1 MCQYT
6 ETEEILKI
14 LILKF
19 LVNFLNFKFGLIF
32 WNSGSR
38 AIEASSS
45 GVKHCSVEILILTTT
60 LSRSF
65 YKIFPE
71 REYSFGEVET
81 FIRENNSCGITDFCP
96 GYGQLQI
103 THTLLQRSPKLN
115 ISNC

>member
-1 MCQYT
+1 MQKKSI
-6 ETEEILKI
+6 EQIFEILH
-14 LILKF
+14 LKF

-38 AIEASSS
+38 AIEASS